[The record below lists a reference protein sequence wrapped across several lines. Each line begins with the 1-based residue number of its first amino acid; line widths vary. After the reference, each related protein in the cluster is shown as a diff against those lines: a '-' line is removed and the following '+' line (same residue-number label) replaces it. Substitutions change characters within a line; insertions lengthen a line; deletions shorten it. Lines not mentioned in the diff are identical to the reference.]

1 MKNLLT
7 GLLLLC
13 LPLVAPAAGG
23 FAGVDYV
30 FSTIEPDKTSGSA
43 DVDALQFRFGT
54 WLNAERT
61 FGGEF
66 RAALGLNDDDI
77 NGVDVEIDRHY
88 GGYLR
93 GQFPGNVPIRPY
105 GLIGVTRVETT
116 EKLGADS
123 DSEDYFGLSLGLG
136 AEMDMQKNV
145 FLTLEYLRAIDSG
158 GDEISNL
165 SLGIGGRF

>member
-1 MKNLLT
+1 MKHLLT
-7 GLLLLC
+7 AMLLFC
-13 LPLVAPAAGG
+13 LPLSVHAAGG

-30 FSTIEPDKTSGSA
+30 FSSIEPEKSSSSA

-66 RAALGLNDDDI
+66 RAALGLGDDEI

-105 GLIGVTRVETT
+105 GLLGVTRVETT
-116 EKLGADS
+116 EKRGASS

-136 AEMDMQKNV
+136 AEMDVQKDV
-145 FLTLEYLRAIDSG
+145 FVTLEYLRAVDSG

-165 SLGIGGRF
+165 SIGIGGRF